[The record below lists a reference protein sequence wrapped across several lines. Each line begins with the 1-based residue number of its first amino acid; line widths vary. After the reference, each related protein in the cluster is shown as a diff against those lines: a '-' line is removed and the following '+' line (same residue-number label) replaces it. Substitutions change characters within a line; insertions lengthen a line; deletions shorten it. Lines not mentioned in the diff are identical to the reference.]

1 MFSRRQPETRG
12 ETTIR
17 AIFGYVNDILLNSTN
32 KLKEIADR
40 EYRGRF
46 QRRRPVGGSDH
57 GATPFLGLNFVSQLF
72 CVEGILILRLM
83 ASARLELQQGQ
94 DRGTGS
100 VVTRLDGKLSLETV
114 NSFLQTM
121 RQEQAKHVVLDMSG
135 VSFLDSAGVGALVSL
150 FVTRKHAGKTLA
162 LAILTKQAMAV
173 LQLSGILKLI
183 PAYPTVEA
191 AVKTGE

>member
-1 MFSRRQPETRG
+1 
-12 ETTIR
+12 
-17 AIFGYVNDILLNSTN
+17 
-32 KLKEIADR
+32 
-40 EYRGRF
+40 
-46 QRRRPVGGSDH
+46 
-57 GATPFLGLNFVSQLF
+57 
-72 CVEGILILRLM
+72 M

-94 DRGTGS
+94 DSGTGS

-162 LAILTKQAMAV
+162 LAILTKQATAV

-183 PAYPTVEA
+183 PAYPTVEV